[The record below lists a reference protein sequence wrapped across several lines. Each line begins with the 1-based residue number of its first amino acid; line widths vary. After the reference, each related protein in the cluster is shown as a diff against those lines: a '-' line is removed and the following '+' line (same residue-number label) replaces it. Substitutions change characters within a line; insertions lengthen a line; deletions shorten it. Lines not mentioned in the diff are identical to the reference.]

1 MDSKEKELRLLSE
14 KVMRGL
20 KIAMRKMVEAK
31 AANNEDLVIGDRNG
45 NIKDVPAK
53 DYLRTMK

>member
-1 MDSKEKELRLLSE
+1 MDSKEKELKALSE
-14 KVMRGL
+14 KVMHGL
-20 KIAMRKMVEAK
+20 KLAMRKMVEAK
-31 AANNEDLVIGDRNG
+31 AARNADLVISDNNG